1 MKITN
6 YDVEALL
13 AAADIRE
20 IARQLGAYAG
30 PVFCQCPTGHPE
42 TQYNHCSVH
51 KDYYHCFSCG
61 AAGDAIS
68 YVREYYTNVLGQTLT
83 FLEACEII
91 GDMFGGHELYAL
103 SPSKT
108 GRRVEKPPFSKD
120 ELSVLGLT
128 QANNKDD
135 AAIRINSL
143 FAQNRTLYFTIIRER
158 SLEMLDK
165 TNALFKML
173 GNTSFEEKLKLE
185 LNRRKSILL
194 QAYKKAGGA
203 AVESKSVPKMFSL

>member
-1 MKITN
+1 MQISS

-13 AAADIRE
+13 TAADIRE

-30 PVFCQCPTGHPE
+30 PVFCQCPTGHSE

-68 YVREYYTNVLGQTLT
+68 YVREYYANILGQTLT
-83 FLEACEII
+83 FPEACEII
-91 GDMFGGHELYAL
+91 GDMFGGHELYSL
-103 SPSKT
+103 SPSKAK
-108 GRRVEKPPFSKD
+108 RRVENPPFNKD

-194 QAYKKAGGA
+194 QTYKKAGGA